1 MCTYFNEKQLYLGG
15 GSRPKIE
22 PCFNMLEVTIKC
34 PVLLKNT
41 GRYSMIYLIFLYF
54 CKLCFQF
61 TSNLLCE
68 KMQGVTGHTSIPA

>member
-34 PVLLKNT
+34 PVFLKNT
-41 GRYSMIYLIFLYF
+41 GRYCMIYLIFLYF

-61 TSNLLCE
+61 TPNLLCE